1 MVPIVTEPAEVTA
14 DWLSEVL
21 NLDVAEITAYEAIGT
36 GQMSRNFRFEF
47 IADGPGS
54 AVLKVPAE
62 DKAMR
67 ELASS
72 VYEREVVFYTD
83 LAAALP
89 CRTPHC
95 YFAAISESGGDF
107 TLVLEDLAPARQG
120 DQLAGA
126 TPAQASLALKNLALL
141 HGPAWNSSALAA
153 HPALAPQDYSL
164 LNDIYPPAHDQFMER
179 YRSRLAEHTADV
191 LEAFVPHAAAWL
203 DETHSPFTLTHADYR
218 LDNLLFGSEQVAAV
232 DWQTLRLGS
241 PGQDVAYFLGN
252 SLPVE
257 SRREH
262 EDTLLN
268 EYLEALR
275 DCGVDDYD
283 LDHLKADCTV
293 GAWSGPYTAVL
304 GAFAATETER
314 GDAMFIAM
322 ADRSAAQILDHGGH
336 PYL

>member
-1 MVPIVTEPAEVTA
+1 MVSIVTEPAEVTA

-21 NLDVAEITAYEAIGT
+21 EVHVEEITAHEAIGT

-47 IADGPGS
+47 IADGPES

-62 DKAMR
+62 DRAMR
-67 ELASS
+67 ELASQ

-83 LAAALP
+83 FAATLP
-89 CRTPHC
+89 CRAPHC
-95 YFAAISESGGDF
+95 YFAAIAESGGDF
-107 TLVLEDLAPARQG
+107 TLVLEDLAPAQQG
-120 DQLAGA
+120 DQIAGC
-126 TPAQASLALKNLALL
+126 TPTQASLALKNLALL

-153 HPALAPQDYSL
+153 HPALEPQDYSM
-164 LNDIYPPAHDQFMER
+164 LNDIYPLAHNQFMER
-179 YRSRLAEHTADV
+179 YRSRLAEHTAEV
-191 LEAFVPHAAAWL
+191 LEAFVPHAVAWL

-218 LDNLLFGSEQVAAV
+218 LDNLLFSAEQVAAV
-232 DWQTLRLGS
+232 DWQTIRLGS

-262 EDTLLN
+262 EDGLLN
-268 EYLEALR
+268 EYLEGLR
-275 DCGVDDYD
+275 ECGVNDYD

-314 GDAMFIAM
+314 GDEMFIAM